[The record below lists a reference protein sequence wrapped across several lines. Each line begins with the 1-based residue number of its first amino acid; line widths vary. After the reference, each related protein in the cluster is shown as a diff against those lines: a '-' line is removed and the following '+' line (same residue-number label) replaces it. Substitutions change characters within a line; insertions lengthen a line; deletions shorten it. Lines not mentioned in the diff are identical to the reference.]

1 MQIEEFIASQ
11 SVDRQRL
18 LKEIHKIIIA
28 NDKTIV
34 PQVEAMMGVQMIIYK
49 DRGLMKYGLASVKKY
64 MSLHLLPIYGSPVL
78 HNRYK
83 ELLNKASFQKGC
95 INFTNKDEMPLAI
108 VSNLITDCST
118 IDLVKIRA
126 DFSSPQHHRTHTPHI
141 IHINRFQRLQKR

>member
-1 MQIEEFIASQ
+1 MQIEKFIASQ
-11 SVDRQRL
+11 SVDRQGL
-18 LKEIHKIIIA
+18 LKEIHEIIIA

-34 PQVEAMMGVQMIIYK
+34 PQIEAMMGVQMIIYK

-78 HNRYK
+78 HTRYK

-95 INFTNKDEMPLAI
+95 INFTSKDEMPLDI

-126 DFSSPQHHRTHTPHI
+126 DF
-141 IHINRFQRLQKR
+141 LQSKKTKKTK